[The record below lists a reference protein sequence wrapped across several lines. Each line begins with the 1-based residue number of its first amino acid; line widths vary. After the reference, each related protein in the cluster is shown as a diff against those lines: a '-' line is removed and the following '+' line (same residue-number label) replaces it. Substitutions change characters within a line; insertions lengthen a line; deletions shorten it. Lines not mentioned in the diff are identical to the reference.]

1 MGEEWEEEWGNKINS
16 WQVFEFVF
24 VEKPTVNHS
33 DTLEEKKKWVS
44 KVTEE
49 KVYVLTVTV

>member
-1 MGEEWEEEWGNKINS
+1 MSAGVELEEGGRGVGEEWEEWGNKINS

-33 DTLEEKKKWVS
+33 DTLEEKKKVG
-44 KVTEE
+44 
-49 KVYVLTVTV
+49 